1 MEMKLPATAVR
12 PLVALA
18 VSAVSFGCVTPAYAQ
33 DATATVTSDGSN
45 HIVVDINLHDDTDS
59 SGSDSKSD
67 SSSTD
72 DNDSETTGEAKD
84 KKEDELK
91 GKWWE
96 KACEDIPASSFL
108 IVLGF
113 AVLAA
118 IIGGIIGVLAEG
130 DIGLILL
137 FGSIGFTI
145 VLSLGE
151 IICVHL

>member
-1 MEMKLPATAVR
+1 MRIPARALK
-12 PLVALA
+12 PLAA
-18 VSAVSFGCVTPAYAQ
+18 MAIAAASFGCITPAYAQ

-45 HIVVDINLHDDTDS
+45 HIVVDINLHEDTDS

-72 DNDSETTGEAKD
+72 ENDSETTGEAKD
-84 KKEDELK
+84 KKEDKLK

-96 KACEDIPASSFL
+96 KACGDIPASSFL

-130 DIGLILL
+130 NLGIILL

-145 VLSLGE
+145 VVLLGE
-151 IICVHL
+151 VICVHL

>member
-1 MEMKLPATAVR
+1 MRIPAAAVK
-12 PLVALA
+12 PLVVLA
-18 VSAVSFGCVTPAYAQ
+18 VAAVSFGCITPAYAQ

-72 DNDSETTGEAKD
+72 EMIRRRQVRPRI

-96 KACEDIPASSFL
+96 RACGDIPASSFL

-145 VLSLGE
+145 VLLLGE
-151 IICVHL
+151 IICAHL

>member
-1 MEMKLPATAVR
+1 MKIPASAVR
-12 PLVALA
+12 PLVVLA
-18 VSAVSFGCVTPAYAQ
+18 VAAASVGCIVPAYAE

-45 HIVVDINLHDDTDS
+45 HIVVDINLHDDTDN

-72 DNDSETTGEAKD
+72 ENESKTTGEAKD

-96 KACEDIPASSFL
+96 KACGDIPASSFL

-118 IIGGIIGVLAEG
+118 IIGGIIGVIAEG

-145 VLSLGE
+145 VFLLGE

>member
-1 MEMKLPATAVR
+1 MKIPASAVR
-12 PLVALA
+12 PLVVLA
-18 VSAVSFGCVTPAYAQ
+18 VAAASVGCIVPAYAE

-45 HIVVDINLHDDTDS
+45 HIVVDINLHDDTDN

-72 DNDSETTGEAKD
+72 ENESKTTGEAKD

-96 KACEDIPASSFL
+96 KACGDIPASSFL

-118 IIGGIIGVLAEG
+118 FIGGIIGVLAEG

-145 VLSLGE
+145 VFLLGE

>member
-1 MEMKLPATAVR
+1 MKIPASVVR
-12 PLVALA
+12 PLVVLA
-18 VSAVSFGCVTPAYAQ
+18 VAAASVGCIAPAYAE
-33 DATATVTSDGSN
+33 DATATVTSDDSN
-45 HIVVDINLHDDTDS
+45 HIVVDINLHDDADS
-59 SGSDSKSD
+59 SVSGSKVT

-72 DNDSETTGEAKD
+72 ENDSKTTDEAKD
-84 KKEDELK
+84 RKEDELK

-96 KACEDIPASSFL
+96 KACGDIPASSFL

-130 DIGLILL
+130 DLALILL

-145 VLSLGE
+145 VLLLGE

>member
-1 MEMKLPATAVR
+1 MRIPAAAVK
-12 PLVALA
+12 PLVVMA
-18 VSAVSFGCVTPAYAQ
+18 VAAVSFGCITPAYAQ

-72 DNDSETTGEAKD
+72 DNDSESTGEAKD

-96 KACEDIPASSFL
+96 KACGDIPASSFL
-108 IVLGF
+108 IALGF

-118 IIGGIIGVLAEG
+118 IIGGIIGVLAKG

-137 FGSIGFTI
+137 FGGIGFTI
-145 VLSLGE
+145 VFLLGE
-151 IICVHL
+151 IICVYL